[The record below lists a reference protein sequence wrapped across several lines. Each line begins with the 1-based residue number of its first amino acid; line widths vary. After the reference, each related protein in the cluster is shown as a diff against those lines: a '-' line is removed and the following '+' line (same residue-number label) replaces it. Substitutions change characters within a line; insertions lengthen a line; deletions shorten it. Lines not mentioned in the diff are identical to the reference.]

1 MTTTLNKII
10 GENGLLVDGDW
21 IESKDQDINGSV
33 RIIQLADI
41 GDGYFLNKS
50 NRFLTIEK
58 AIELK
63 CTFLE
68 PGDLL
73 IARMPDPIGRA
84 CVFPGMEIP
93 CVTVVDI
100 CILRPNNREIY
111 APWTKFLIN
120 SFSFRNRITKYISGT
135 TRQRISRGNLEKIE
149 FSLSPVADQI
159 KIAKTLSWAEELI
172 EERKRSI
179 ALLDE
184 LIKSQFYK
192 MFGDPI
198 RNEKG
203 WQQKKIEQ
211 LVLKKKNSIKRGPFG
226 SALKKEFFQNS
237 GYLVYE
243 QYHALNNDFSFARY
257 FINDEKY
264 NELKD
269 FSVVPGDIIISCSG
283 VYLGKLAI
291 IPHNAKT
298 GIINQAL
305 LKISLNQEICNN
317 HFFCNLFT
325 HPSFRNTFLKN
336 RGSGIPNFPPM
347 SEFKS
352 FNFISPPIELQTQFA
367 AIVEEVESI
376 KKDYTQSLS
385 ELEDLYGSLSQ
396 RAFKG
401 ELNLS
406 RLDITEDLKA
416 YEENFIQHE
425 EQDESSRQEDEKK
438 GKEIKNI
445 EKEEGEN
452 LTASTIHAALDLPIE
467 SEVFNTEQIANLLKE
482 KYTGFHFSFE
492 MAYRY
497 LSKRIK
503 NIESH
508 YFYSEELLADP
519 GLKNE
524 ANFKDF
530 FQSALQKENQF
541 IELKQ
546 QFYNPK
552 EENFDLQLTADDYD
566 LWKDKKDRSGIYF
579 SIK

>member
-10 GENGLLVDGDW
+10 GENGLLIDGDW

-41 GDGYFLNKS
+41 GDGYFINKS
-50 NRFLTIEK
+50 NRFLTMEK

-84 CVFPGMEIP
+84 CVFPGMEMP

-100 CILRPNNREIY
+100 CILRPNNKEIY

-135 TRQRISRGNLEKIE
+135 TRQRISRGNLEKID
-149 FSLSPVADQI
+149 FSLFPVADQI
-159 KIAKTLSWAEELI
+159 KIAKILSCAEELI

-179 ALLDE
+179 HLLDE
-184 LIKSQFYK
+184 FLKSKFWDMFVRNNKYTSWDNYHIK
-192 MFGDPI
+192 
-198 RNEKG
+198 E
-203 WQQKKIEQ
+203 
-211 LVLKKKNSIKRGPFG
+211 LVEDNKHAIKAGPFG
-226 SALKKEFFQNS
+226 SSLKKEYYVES
-237 GYLVYE
+237 GYKIYGQEQVIKDDFDYGDYYIDEQLYKKLESCKIKAGDVLISLVGT
-243 QYHALNNDFSFARY
+243 FGKIS
-257 FINDEKY
+257 I
-264 NELKD
+264 
-269 FSVVPGDIIISCSG
+269 VPDTFE
-283 VYLGKLAI
+283 
-291 IPHNAKT
+291 P
-298 GIINQAL
+298 GIINPRL
-305 LKISLNQEICNN
+305 MKISFDKEKINAIFFKHLFQFPLMQRNILSVSRGGTMGILNVGIVKELKMIC
-317 HFFCNLFT
+317 
-325 HPSFRNTFLKN
+325 
-336 RGSGIPNFPPM
+336 PPL
-347 SEFKS
+347 
-352 FNFISPPIELQTQFA
+352 PLQNQFA
-367 AIVEEVESI
+367 AIVKEVESI
-376 KKDYTQSLS
+376 KKDYKQSLS
-385 ELEDLYGSLSQ
+385 ELENLYGSLSQ

-401 ELNLS
+401 ELDLS
-406 RLDITEDLKA
+406 RLDITEELKA
-416 YEENFIQHE
+416 HEESILQYEEQE
-425 EQDESSRQEDEKK
+425 KSSRPEVKEK
-438 GKEIKNI
+438 GKEIKHI
-445 EKEEGEN
+445 EDEEDEN
-452 LTASTIHAALDLPIE
+452 LKASIIHAALDWPIE

-546 QFYNPK
+546 QFYNSK